1 MAPKWHEAKQSFMEL
16 PRLHV
21 QWIEREIA
29 SISSETEKHALQ
41 KARVELLQAIY
52 TVLSISEQ
60 QPPAC

>member
-1 MAPKWHEAKQSFMEL
+1 MEL

-41 KARVELLQAIY
+41 KARVELATSDLYGIVDQRTA
-52 TVLSISEQ
+52 TSCLLTGET
-60 QPPAC
+60 